1 MSNAFTNWLSTSNS
15 GYRDGAPILKDYQHA
30 SRLFLDNDYAKSPKV
45 GFLYFVSFN
54 INKEAIINKE
64 WENKHLQ
71 DFGLLVKKVDL
82 PKFKISTETLNQ
94 YNRKTVVQTK
104 LNYDPVNIEFHD
116 DNSDIVNGF
125 WVNYYK
131 YYYLDSNYGGASNSG
146 PARNQSVPAFS
157 NTKYGKNDYQYGRY
171 PSNATD
177 KQFLS
182 SIDIYV
188 LHQQQFTQITLV
200 NPKITEWGHDS
211 LNYSEGGKILQN
223 RMGIAYENVLYN
235 QGQIL
240 AGNSPEGFAAV
251 YYDKT
256 PSPLTIGGNPIN
268 QPTYNRPPSTFDQAS
283 GTRAFQTPVGLQST
297 FDRTTSPRVFPTISP
312 RQRSEFDQPGKPRV
326 FGTIGGNYRTS
337 NPIKDIASILLQN
350 QLNRKG
356 LGRASGVGYNI
367 AGGILGA
374 LGSAGAGKYSEPP
387 STQNQPG
394 IVNLPGGIGV
404 NIFKGL
410 NKSVDGK
417 TRVNPAA
424 IIFPKS
430 GGNR

>member
-45 GFLYFVSFN
+45 AFLYFVSFN
-54 INKEAIINKE
+54 INKEAILNKE

-104 LNYDPVNIEFHD
+104 LNYENVSIEFHD
-116 DNSDIVNGF
+116 DNADIVNGF

-131 YYYLDSNYGGASNSG
+131 HYYLDSNYGGASNSG
-146 PARNQSVPAFS
+146 PSRNQSVPAF
-157 NTKYGKNDYQYGRY
+157 NDTKYGKNDYQYGRY
-171 PSNATD
+171 PSNTTN
-177 KQFLS
+177 KNFLS

-211 LNYSEGGKILQN
+211 LNYSEGGKVLQN

-256 PSPLTIGGNPIN
+256 PSPLSIGGNSTN
-268 QPTYNRPPSTFDQAS
+268 QPTYNRPASTFDQPGS
-283 GTRAFQTPVGLQST
+283 TRVLQTT
-297 FDRTTSPRVFPTISP
+297 AP

-326 FGTIGGNYRTS
+326 FGTIGGNYRKP
-337 NPIKDIASILLQN
+337 NPIKDLALLLLQN
-350 QLNRKG
+350 QINQKG
-356 LGRASGVGYNI
+356 LGRAKSTGYNI
-367 AGGILGA
+367 AAGVLGA
-374 LGSAGAGKYSEPP
+374 LGGAGSGKYSEPP

-394 IVNLPGGIGV
+394 IVNLPGGIGI

-410 NKSVDGK
+410 NTSVDGK
-417 TRVNPAA
+417 IRVNPAA

-430 GGNR
+430 SGNR

>member
-15 GYRDGAPILKDYQHA
+15 GYRSGAPILKDFQHA

-54 INKEAIINKE
+54 INKDAILNKE

-82 PKFKISTETLNQ
+82 PKFRIATETLNQ

-104 LNYDPVNIEFHD
+104 LNYESVSIEFHD
-116 DNSDIVNGF
+116 DNSDIVNEF

-131 YYYLDSNYGGASNSG
+131 FYYLDSNYGGASNSG
-146 PARNQSVPAFS
+146 PSRNQLVPAFGD
-157 NTKYGKNDYQYGRY
+157 TKYGKNDYQYGRY
-171 PSNATD
+171 PSNATN

-188 LHQQQFTQITLV
+188 LHQQQFTQITLI

-211 LNYSEGGKILQN
+211 LNYAEGGKTLQN
-223 RMGIAYENVLYN
+223 RMSLAYENVLYN

-240 AGNSPEGFAAV
+240 AGSKPEGFAAV

-256 PSPLTIGGNPIN
+256 PSPLTIGGTTTN
-268 QPTYNRPPSTFDQAS
+268 QPTYNRPPSTFDQP
-283 GTRAFQTPVGLQST
+283 GTSRTFQS
-297 FDRTTSPRVFPTISP
+297 SSI
-312 RQRSEFDQPGKPRV
+312 RQRSEFDQPGKARV
-326 FGTIGGNYRTS
+326 YGRIGGNFKS
-337 NPIKDIASILLQN
+337 PNPIKDIAMLLIQN
-350 QLNRKG
+350 EINKKG
-356 LGRASGVGYNI
+356 LGRAKASGYNI
-367 AGGILGA
+367 AGGVLGA

-387 STQNQPG
+387 PTENQPG
-394 IVNLPGGIGV
+394 VVTLPGGIGI

-410 NKSVDGK
+410 NTSVDGK
-417 TRVNPAA
+417 VRANPAA
-424 IIFPKS
+424 IIFPKL
-430 GGNR
+430 GGGGG